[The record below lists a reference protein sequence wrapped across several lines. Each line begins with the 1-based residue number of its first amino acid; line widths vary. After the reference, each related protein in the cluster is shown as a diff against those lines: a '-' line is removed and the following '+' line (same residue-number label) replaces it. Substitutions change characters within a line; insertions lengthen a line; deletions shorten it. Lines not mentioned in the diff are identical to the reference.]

1 VLSVDREMNCLPEKV
16 ERQKNVTES
25 ECKVCGM
32 KAFYCYYGVIVCK
45 PCKVFFRRNALKEK
59 VCF

>member
-1 VLSVDREMNCLPEKV
+1 MNCLPEKV

-25 ECKVCGM
+25 ECRVCGM